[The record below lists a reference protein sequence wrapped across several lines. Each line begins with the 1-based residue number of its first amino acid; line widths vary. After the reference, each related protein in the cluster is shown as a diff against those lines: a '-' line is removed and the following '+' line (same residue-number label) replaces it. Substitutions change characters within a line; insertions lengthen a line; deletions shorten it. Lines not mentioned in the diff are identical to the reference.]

1 MYNLTLAF
9 MNYWLM
15 KTEPDTFSW
24 DDLVRDKTT
33 GWDGVRN
40 FQARSNLK
48 AMKKGDQAFVYHTGD
63 EKSVIG
69 VAKIT
74 KEGYPDPKDN
84 EWVAV
89 EIAPVKKLKKPI
101 TLAQIKADKRLNNM
115 VLVKAS
121 RLSVQPVRPEE
132 FDLIVSLSEAGD

>member
-1 MYNLTLAF
+1 

-24 DDLVRDKTT
+24 DDLVRDKKA

-40 FQARSNLK
+40 FQARTHLK
-48 AMKKGDQAFVYHTGD
+48 NMKKGDEAFVYHTGD
-63 EKSVIG
+63 EKSVVGIAR
-69 VAKIT
+69 VT
-74 KEGYPDPKDN
+74 KEHYPDPSDN

-89 EIAPVKKLKKPI
+89 EIVPVKKLKKPVS
-101 TLAQIKADKRLNNM
+101 LAQIKADKRLSNM

-121 RLSVQPVRPEE
+121 RLSVQPVKPEE
-132 FDLIVSLSEAGD
+132 FDMVVALSDD